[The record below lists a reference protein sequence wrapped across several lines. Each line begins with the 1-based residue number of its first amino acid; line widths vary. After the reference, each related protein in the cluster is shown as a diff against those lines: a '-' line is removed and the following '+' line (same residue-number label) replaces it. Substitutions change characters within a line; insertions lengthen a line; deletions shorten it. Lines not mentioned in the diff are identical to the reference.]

1 MDLII
6 MNDGVFNLVEVTKEM
21 LSQMKIVAEVDCFNL
36 CDIIR
41 LQFTDYLDIV
51 NLHQMKDGSGYF
63 FGCICNS

>member
-6 MNDGVFNLVEVTKEM
+6 MNDGVFSLVEVTKDM

-63 FGCICNS
+63 FGCGS